1 MKKKIV
7 LLALIFVVLAIPAAY
22 WQLQDGIMLDGTFF
36 AKKNDGLFAHGDSY
50 ISIALNEN
58 GAAIELLLDGDQ
70 LSAVLMVQDDL
81 YMFDYEDGRSVQ
93 GYAGRW
99 MGELVDE
106 EGTPLWMKDN
116 PVIVVSDEPEPSILT
131 REYSLSN
138 TLYHLL
144 EGQFEQRGHIVAIL
158 VSAVIYALG
167 VASFF
172 WPEEVYFF
180 GRCWRYA
187 NPELSYDGI
196 VAQKI
201 GGAACAI
208 VGAAL
213 LYMPLIL

>member
-1 MKKKIV
+1 MKKKMV
-7 LLALIFVVLAIPAAY
+7 LLALIFVVLAIPAAF
-22 WQLQDGIMLDGTFF
+22 WQLQKGIMLDGKFF
-36 AKKNDGLFAHGDSY
+36 AKKNESLFVRGDSH
-50 ISIALNEN
+50 ISIALNEH
-58 GAAIELLLDGDQ
+58 GAAIDILLGEES
-70 LSAVLMVQDDL
+70 LSALLTVQDDL
-81 YMFDYEDGRSVQ
+81 YLFDYEDGRIVL

-99 MGELVDE
+99 IGELVDE
-106 EGTPLWMKDN
+106 EGTPLWVKDS

-138 TLYHLL
+138 TLYRLL
-144 EGQFEQRGHIVAIL
+144 EGKYEQRGHGVAIL

-172 WPEEVYFF
+172 WPEEVYFL
-180 GRCWRYA
+180 GRWWRYA